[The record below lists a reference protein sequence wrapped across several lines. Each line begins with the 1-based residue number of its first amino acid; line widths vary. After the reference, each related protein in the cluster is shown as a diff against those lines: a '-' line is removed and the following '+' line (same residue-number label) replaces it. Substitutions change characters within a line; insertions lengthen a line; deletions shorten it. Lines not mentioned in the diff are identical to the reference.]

1 MSGISQCKALA
12 GGLLFAILTLIIP
25 CSPFI
30 FHSKPLRVL
39 SSSLARSLA
48 RCLLPKP
55 QGNFPESIK
64 IDGCCAPTVSAD
76 EILAAAASGSGS
88 GHGHGASA
96 NAAANASA
104 IEWFPLL
111 GRSRMR
117 PDSEVKAGAV
127 Q

>member
-1 MSGISQCKALA
+1 MQSSCRWFAVCNSNIDYS
-12 GGLLFAILTLIIP
+12 LFTFHFPLQTLTCIIL
-25 CSPFI
+25 
-30 FHSKPLRVL
+30 
-39 SSSLARSLA
+39 LARSLA